1 MAWRTVAVLGATA
14 SMLLGV
20 LAGCGQEDR
29 STDEPTHG
37 PTSRP
42 TSRPSDRATKKPSD
56 RATNRPTGSDLP
68 EGCRQLPVSSGPASS
83 VAELRVAVPG
93 TVPSGG
99 EVQAQVSLHVR
110 HDGGRIV
117 AVAAHSQL
125 LVVRGRD
132 VVAVSAPVSAS
143 GSTLQVPLQLRAGA
157 VRRAQ
162 VVPDTVR
169 LVGCAPGA
177 SQPLPPGRYGVVA
190 VLAYGQDPLNAA
202 AAGGAHQFQLVSAPA
217 SLTVV

>member
-14 SMLLGV
+14 SMLLGM

-29 STDEPTHG
+29 STDEPTHRPTHG
-37 PTSRP
+37 PTRKP
-42 TSRPSDRATKKPSD
+42 TNSDS
-56 RATNRPTGSDLP
+56 S

-93 TVPSGG
+93 TVQSGG

-117 AVAAHSQL
+117 AVAARSQL

-132 VVAVSAPVSAS
+132 VVAVSAP

-169 LVGCAPGA
+169 LVGCAPA

-190 VLAYGQDPLNAA
+190 VLGYGQDPLNAA
-202 AAGGAHQFQLVSAPA
+202 AAGGAHQFRLVSAPA
-217 SLTVV
+217 SLTVA

>member
-37 PTSRP
+37 PASKPAGKP
-42 TSRPSDRATKKPSD
+42 T
-56 RATNRPTGSDLP
+56 NSDLP

-117 AVAAHSQL
+117 AVAARSQL
-125 LVVRGRD
+125 LVVRGRE
-132 VVAVSAPVSAS
+132 VVAVSASVSAS

-169 LVGCAPGA
+169 LVGCAPDA

-190 VLAYGQDPLNAA
+190 VLGYGQDPLNAA
-202 AAGGAHQFQLVSAPA
+202 ASGGAHQFRLVSAPA